1 MTDLNVAYYGT
12 STNAGS
18 TRRIATRSLTY
29 LGISVRLNWYGTL
42 LLTPCRAR
50 TRVRYNATILGYL
63 QKSALVLLGLL
74 YSFHVSPAK

>member
-1 MTDLNVAYYGT
+1 MTDLNVACYRT
-12 STNAGS
+12 STTARS
-18 TRRIATRSLTY
+18 MELVATRSLVC

-42 LLTPCRAR
+42 LLIPSRAR

>member
-1 MTDLNVAYYGT
+1 
-12 STNAGS
+12 
-18 TRRIATRSLTY
+18 

-42 LLTPCRAR
+42 LLIPSRAR
-50 TRVRYNATILGYL
+50 TRLRYNATILGYL